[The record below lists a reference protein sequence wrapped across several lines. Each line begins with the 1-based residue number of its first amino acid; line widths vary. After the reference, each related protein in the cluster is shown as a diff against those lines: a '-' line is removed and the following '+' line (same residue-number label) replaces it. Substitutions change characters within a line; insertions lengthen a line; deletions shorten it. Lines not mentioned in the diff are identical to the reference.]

1 MSKAK
6 PTFEENMQQLEGII
20 SALEKGEAPL
30 EECMALFEKGVA
42 LSNDCLKIL
51 SDAEQKIKLLTE
63 QESGMVTEQDFM
75 VKDE

>member
-20 SALEKGEAPL
+20 SALEAPL